1 MKKRL
6 FVLFS
11 VITVLLSVL
20 FSGCS
25 SADTVDAEKI
35 TTEFLN
41 AVLSG
46 DRDTARGYYGDIDS
60 RTFNEFCDKI
70 VQSFDGAKDFTL
82 KQTAWSYTAENGVRY
97 YTFTY
102 ELTTDTEKG
111 FVVKV
116 SFFAENDKFATLDV
130 IPKAALSTSEVI
142 PFKLA
147 AFAVSC
153 AAIGFCVWMI
163 VDCARRNMA
172 RKWLWILIILSGF
185 SLSVTFGYE
194 FGMNFGLVF
203 ALPFS
208 SVSADSLTT
217 TIKAALPLG
226 AIIYCILRKKITVP
240 PVIREAQFT
249 DITENIE

>member
-6 FVLFS
+6 FVLFT
-11 VITVLLSVL
+11 VVTVLLSVL

-226 AIIYCILRKKITVP
+226 AFVYCILRGKLTVKP
-240 PVIREAQFT
+240 PY
-249 DITENIE
+249 TEVEYRDL